1 MAAELRIA
9 EMLTGLPAD
18 GRVVVVSL
26 CGFPIAGTVRPVN
39 LLHPS
44 GLPWK

>member
-1 MAAELRIA
+1 MVAELRIA
-9 EMLTGLPAD
+9 EMPTGLPAD
-18 GRVVVVSL
+18 EGVVVGSL
-26 CGFPIAGTVRPVN
+26 CGFPIAGTVRLVN